1 MNHDTC
7 IARLE
12 GVHKRYGA
20 VTALDG
26 INLGIHRGE
35 LLALLGPNG
44 AGKTTSISLLLGLT
58 RADKGTVSLF
68 GRDPQDIDARR
79 RIGVMLQSANLPP
92 TLKVRELLRVTT
104 SYYPRPRPVAEC
116 AALAGI
122 TDLLERRYVAL
133 SGGQQR
139 RVQFAMALAG
149 HPELLF
155 LDEPTVGMDITSRQ
169 ALWAAIRSLVKGG
182 ASVVLTTHYLEE
194 AEALADRV
202 CVIAKGRVVTEGT
215 VDALRAHVAIRRI
228 RCITSV
234 SAETVAAWPEVDT
247 ASLQQDRLVIATTQ
261 AEAVVRRLL
270 ATDAALAELEV
281 QRAGLAEAFTEIT
294 RESEAADAAREAA

>member
-1 MNHDTC
+1 MNEDTC

-20 VTALDG
+20 VSALDG
-26 INLGIHRGE
+26 INLTIHRGE

-68 GRDPQDIDARR
+68 GRDPQEIDARR

-92 TLKVRELLRVTT
+92 TLKVRELLRVTA
-104 SYYPRPRPVAEC
+104 SYYPQPRPVAEC
-116 AALAGI
+116 ATLAGI

-169 ALWAAIRSLVKGG
+169 ALWAAIRGLVKGG

-228 RCITSV
+228 RCITSIP
-234 SAETVAAWPEVDT
+234 AETVAAWPEVDS
-247 ASLQQDRLVIATTQ
+247 ASLQQDRLVVATTQ

-270 ATDAALAELEV
+270 AIDAELAELEV

-294 RESEAADAAREAA
+294 RESEAADAAQEAA

>member
-1 MNHDTC
+1 MNQDTC

-26 INLGIHRGE
+26 IDLTIHRGE

-44 AGKTTSISLLLGLT
+44 AGKTTSISLLLGLH
-58 RADKGTVSLF
+58 RADSGNVSLF

-92 TLKVRELLRVTT
+92 TLKVKELLRLTA
-104 SYYPRPRPVAEC
+104 SYYPQPRSVAEC
-116 AALAGI
+116 AGLAGI
-122 TDLLERRYVAL
+122 TDLLDRRYVAL

-169 ALWAAIRSLVKGG
+169 ALWASIRQLVASG

-202 CVIAKGRVVTEGT
+202 CVIAKGRVISEGT
-215 VDALRAHVAIRRI
+215 VDALRAHVAVRRI
-228 RCITSV
+228 RCIT
-234 SAETVAAWPEVDT
+234 ATPADTVAAWPEVDT
-247 ASLQQDRLVIATTQ
+247 VSLQQGRLNIATTQ

-270 ATDAALAELEV
+270 AVDADLSELEV

-294 RESEAADAAREAA
+294 RDSEAADAAQEAA

>member
-1 MNHDTC
+1 MNFDTC

-26 INLGIHRGE
+26 INLSIHRGE

-44 AGKTTSISLLLGLT
+44 AGKTTAISLLLGLH
-58 RADKGTVSLF
+58 RADSGTVSLF
-68 GRDPQDIDARR
+68 GRDPLEIDARR

-92 TLKVRELLRVTT
+92 TLKVRELLRVTA
-104 SYYPRPRPVAEC
+104 SYYPNPRAVAEC
-116 AALAGI
+116 AAIAGI
-122 TDLLERRYVAL
+122 TDLLERRYAAL

-155 LDEPTVGMDITSRQ
+155 LDEPTVGMDINARQ
-169 ALWAAIRSLVKGG
+169 ALWSAIRNLVAGG

-215 VDALRAHVAIRRI
+215 VDALRAHVAVRRI

-234 SAETVAAWPEVDT
+234 PVDIISAWPEVDS
-247 ASLQQDRLVIATTQ
+247 ASLQQGRLVVATTQ
-261 AEAVVRRLL
+261 AETVVRRLL
-270 ATDAALAELEV
+270 AQDASLSELEV

-294 RESEAADAAREAA
+294 RDSEAADAAQEAA

>member
-1 MNHDTC
+1 MNQDTC

-26 INLGIHRGE
+26 IDLTIHRGE

-44 AGKTTSISLLLGLT
+44 AGKTTSISLLLGLH
-58 RADKGTVSLF
+58 RADSGTVSLF

-92 TLKVRELLRVTT
+92 TLKVKELLRLTA
-104 SYYPRPRPVAEC
+104 SYYPQPRSVAEC
-116 AALAGI
+116 AGLAGI
-122 TDLLERRYVAL
+122 TDLLDRRYVAL

-169 ALWAAIRSLVKGG
+169 ALWASIRQLVASG

-202 CVIAKGRVVTEGT
+202 CVIAKGRVVSEGT
-215 VDALRAHVAIRRI
+215 VDALRAHVAVRRI
-228 RCITSV
+228 RCIT
-234 SAETVAAWPEVDT
+234 ATPADTVAAWPEVDT
-247 ASLQQDRLVIATTQ
+247 VSLQQGRLNIATTQ

-270 ATDAALAELEV
+270 AVDADLSELEV

-294 RESEAADAAREAA
+294 RDSEAADAAQEAA